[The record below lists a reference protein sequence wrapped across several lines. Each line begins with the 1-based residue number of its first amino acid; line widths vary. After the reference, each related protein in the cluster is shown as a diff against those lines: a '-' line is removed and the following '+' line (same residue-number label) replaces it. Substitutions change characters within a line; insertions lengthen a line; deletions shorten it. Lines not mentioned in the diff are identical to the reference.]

1 VEKRR
6 GLGMFVKEGARRNLM
21 KNERDQFLKA
31 EWPQILQRIQRLGLD
46 LMDLA
51 RDAEKGSK
59 S

>member
-21 KNERDQFLKA
+21 KNEREQFIKN